1 MEAAMRITFIGGAR
15 TVTGAAY
22 RVETTQA
29 AVLVD
34 CGLFQGPRALEER
47 NRRMERYRPLDVDAV
62 VLTHAHMDHAGL
74 VPALVKAGY
83 KGPIYCTPATRDL
96 CEIMLLDSAHIQE
109 MEAAWETRRNLRV
122 GRKPVL
128 PLYDQQ
134 DARKA
139 LSLFSQIPY
148 GRRERV
154 ASGVHVRFQDAGH
167 ILGSASVELWAD
179 DGGRGWKLVFS
190 GDIGRKNQPII
201 QDPQPIEEA
210 QIVLVESTYGDRLH
224 KSHEETL
231 DEFLSVILEA
241 VRERG
246 KVVIPSFA
254 VGRTQ
259 EVLYILHEFLRKGLI
274 PDIPVYVD
282 SPLAIAATEIFNR
295 HPECFDGQA
304 RALLRRGDEPLRLP
318 HLVLCR
324 TTEESMA
331 INQMEGPAIII
342 AASGMCN
349 AGRIKHHLKHNLWR
363 SNSHIVFIGY
373 QAQGTVGRQIVD
385 GARSVRIL
393 GEPVTVAAKVHTLGG
408 FSAHA
413 DRDELLGWVRH
424 LKTPGLKVFVVHGE
438 ERGALS
444 LADALGGCGIPWVA
458 VPRLLDSFELGE
470 AVPSAAHPLTE
481 RHLPIDALMD
491 VERRLRRLRKRLS
504 KKGLPSEEAT
514 HTFTQRAHELQSSLE
529 QMESVLQLR
538 QGEDDLGGT
547 GLSEVQDGS

>member
-1 MEAAMRITFIGGAR
+1 MEEAMRITFIGGAR

-22 RVETTQA
+22 RVETPEATI
-29 AVLVD
+29 LVD
-34 CGLFQGPRALEER
+34 CGLFQGPRTLEER
-47 NRRMERYRPLDVDAV
+47 NRKVEIYRPLEVDAV
-62 VLTHAHMDHAGL
+62 VLTHAHMDHAGM

-83 KGPIYCTPATRDL
+83 EGPIYCTPATRDL

-122 GRKPVL
+122 GRKSVI

-139 LSLFSQIPY
+139 LALFSQVPY
-148 GRRERV
+148 GKREQV
-154 ASGVHVRFQDAGH
+154 ASGIHVRFQDAGH

-179 DGGRGWKLVFS
+179 DGGQGWKLVFS
-190 GDIGRKNQPII
+190 GDLGRKNQPII
-201 QDPQPIEEA
+201 QDPQPIEDA
-210 QIVLVESTYGDRLH
+210 QIVLMESTYGDRLH

-231 DEFLSVILEA
+231 DEFRSVILEA
-241 VRERG
+241 VEDRG

-259 EVLYILHEFLRKGLI
+259 EILYILHEFLRKGLI

-282 SPLAIAATEIFNR
+282 SPLAITATEIFNR

-304 RALLRRGDEPLRLP
+304 RALLRLGDEPLRLP

-331 INQMEGPAIII
+331 INQLEGPAVII

-393 GEPVTVAAKVHTLGG
+393 GEPVAVRAKVHTLGG

-413 DRDELLGWVRH
+413 DRDELLGWIRH

-438 ERGALS
+438 ERSALS
-444 LADALGGCGIPWVA
+444 LADALGRSGVEWVV
-458 VPRLLDSFELGE
+458 VPRLLDSFDL
-470 AVPSAAHPLTE
+470 AQDVPSAPHPVME
-481 RHLPIDALMD
+481 PSLPIDALMD
-491 VERRLRRLRKRLS
+491 VERRVRRLRKRLAR
-504 KKGLPSEEAT
+504 KGRSSEDTTRA
-514 HTFTQRAHELQSSLE
+514 FTQRAHELQSLLQE
-529 QMESVLQLR
+529 METVVQ
-538 QGEDDLGGT
+538 Q
-547 GLSEVQDGS
+547 SEGRG

>member
-1 MEAAMRITFIGGAR
+1 M
-15 TVTGAAY
+15 TGAAY
-22 RVETTQA
+22 RVETA
-29 AVLVD
+29 EAVILVD
-34 CGLFQGPRALEER
+34 CGLFQGPRKLEER
-47 NRRMERYRPLDVDAV
+47 NRRIELYRPLEVDAV

-83 KGPIYCTPATRDL
+83 EGPVYCTPATRDL

-139 LSLFSQIPY
+139 LNLFTQIPY
-148 GRRERV
+148 GRRQQV
-154 ASGVHVRFQDAGH
+154 ASGIHVRFQDAGH

-179 DGGRGWKLVFS
+179 DAGRGWKLVFS
-190 GDIGRKNQPII
+190 GDLGRKNQPII

-210 QIVLVESTYGDRLH
+210 QVVLMESTYGDRLH

-241 VRERG
+241 VEERG

-259 EVLYILHEFLRKGLI
+259 EVLYILHDFFRKGLI

-282 SPLAIAATEIFNR
+282 SPLAIAATEIFNK

-304 RALLRRGDEPLRLP
+304 RALLKRGDEPLRLP
-318 HLVLCR
+318 HLVMCR

-331 INQMEGPAIII
+331 INQLEGPAIIV

-373 QAQGTVGRQIVD
+373 QAQGTVGRKIVD

-393 GEPVTVAAKVHTLGG
+393 GEPVAVRAKVHTLGG

-413 DRDELLGWVRH
+413 DREELLGWVRH
-424 LKTPGLKVFVVHGE
+424 LKTPGLKLFVVHGE
-438 ERGALS
+438 ERSALS
-444 LADALGGCGIPWVA
+444 LADALGQSGVSWVA
-458 VPRLLDSFELGE
+458 VPRLLESFELAE
-470 AVPSAAHPLTE
+470 EVPSAPRAVMEPS
-481 RHLPIDALMD
+481 LPIDALMD
-491 VERRLRRLRKRLS
+491 VERRVKRLRKRLS
-504 KKGLPSEEAT
+504 RKGRSSGEAT
-514 HTFTQRAHELQSSLE
+514 HALAQRAHELQSLLGE
-529 QMESVLQLR
+529 METFLQER
-538 QGEDDLGGT
+538 EGRG
-547 GLSEVQDGS
+547 